1 MGHTPSNQFIFTF
14 CAQDLIHWFVKTFC
28 NNLVWQVSH
37 HPTLKFSNP
46 YCTHLY
52 SSNVQKCHHHLE
64 SDTSQTFRWVI
75 PPNIHM
81 HVKFRKFIIELCA
94 QYLIHCCVNTFCRE
108 LVWHIS
114 HQPSLEIS
122 YSSKVQKCHH
132 HKKDES
138 QNLWWIILLQWR
150 ELYILYYCGYRF
162 LCWVQKVYMDRYGQ
176 CLMQWYRSY

>member
-1 MGHTPSNQFIFTF
+1 MSPSPSNFQMGHTPSNQFIFTF

-94 QYLIHCCVNTFCRE
+94 QYLIHCCVNTFCNQ
-108 LVWHIS
+108 LVWYISHHIS
-114 HQPSLEIS
+114 HHLKFQIHTVQVYISLKS
-122 YSSKVQKCHH
+122 RKVTIIQKGHH
-132 HKKDES
+132 HQVE
-138 QNLWWIILLQWR
+138 NILLQIR
-150 ELYILYYCGYRF
+150 ANLKPMILAVG
-162 LCWVQKVYMDRYGQ
+162 
-176 CLMQWYRSY
+176 